1 MAFEKEEEQASASG
15 FPPEYT
21 APSDQ
26 LKAGNHD
33 SDNYAETKHYAKG
46 AKITNW
52 IGRNV
57 SGVTIGL
64 IQLRARLPLVP
75 GNMGNASTF
84 DFPMLYRE
92 MTPDNPYSVGS
103 LEPEK
108 ETNCIEEMVKAANW
122 LELQGVR
129 AIMANCG
136 FFGNYQRIIQD
147 KIDTP
152 FFSSSLIQLPTIIQS
167 LPRGKKVGVITA
179 NAEVLRACPAI
190 ENCGVSPEDKANR
203 VVIDDCGDSA
213 AFGPIVAQDSNEFD
227 IYAIE
232 EAIVTAAKRLTT
244 DNPDVC
250 TILLECTELP
260 PAAHAVQAAVKMPV
274 WDYVTLTKWIHD
286 GCLRRQL
293 TGFV

>member
-1 MAFEKEEEQASASG
+1 MAFEKEEDTSSSSS
-15 FPPEYT
+15 FPAEYT
-21 APSDQ
+21 AHSEQ
-26 LKAGNHD
+26 LKPGVHD
-33 SDNYAETKHYAKG
+33 SDNFAETTHYAKD

-92 MTPDNPYSVGS
+92 MTPQNPYAVGAI
-103 LEPEK
+103 EPEK
-108 ETNCIEEMVKAANW
+108 ETDFIEEMVKAAKW

-136 FFGNYQRIIQD
+136 FFGNYQKIISD
-147 KIDTP
+147 RIDTP

-167 LPRGKKVGVITA
+167 MPRGKKVGVITA
-179 NAEVLRACPAI
+179 NADVLRACPAI
-190 ENCGVSPEDKANR
+190 ENCGVSLEDKENR
-203 VVIDDCGDSA
+203 LIIDDCGDSA
-213 AFGPIVAQDSNEFD
+213 AFAPIVGQDSNEFD

-232 EAIVTAAKRLTT
+232 EAIVKAARRLAE
-244 DNPDVC
+244 NSGVAS
-250 TILLECTELP
+250 ILLECTELP
-260 PAAHAVQAAVKMPV
+260 PAAHAVQSAVRLPV